1 MAVDQEASETEPAH
15 GGATDGSPSAPDV
28 VDFDALNAALGSLS
42 VPVAGG
48 STPQLAD
55 SEGRSSATYSSARPH
70 AIPQTRAPAAEEL
83 NAPAVI
89 IAQPE
94 ETVPT
99 GPPNMTVPMA
109 PPHNGQHHGPT
120 GPAFQTEP
128 YVAHAHAPPEHIGRT
143 VPLAQAQAQP
153 QRPRRPRTPTIVVRA
168 RGPSRT
174 KKALVFVFLLVIFV
188 VGGATLLLF
197 KTPLGMSAPAIP
209 SLRK

>member
-1 MAVDQEASETEPAH
+1 MAVDQEASETESAH
-15 GGATDGSPSAPDV
+15 GGAPDGSPSTPDV

-55 SEGRSSATYSSARPH
+55 SEGRSSATYASARPH
-70 AIPQTRAPAAEEL
+70 AIPTTRAPAEL

-89 IAQPE
+89 ITQQE
-94 ETVPT
+94 ETVPS

-109 PPHNGQHHGPT
+109 APHNGQHHGPT

-128 YVAHAHAPPEHIGRT
+128 YVAHAQPHPSPEHVGRT
-143 VPLAQAQAQP
+143 VPLAQAQQ

-174 KKALVFVFLLVIFV
+174 KKALVFIFLLVIFV
-188 VGGATLLLF
+188 VGGVTLLLF
-197 KTPLGMSAPAIP
+197 KAPLGISAPSIP
-209 SLRK
+209 ALRKP

>member
-1 MAVDQEASETEPAH
+1 MAVDQEASETESAH
-15 GGATDGSPSAPDV
+15 GGAPDGSPSAPDV

-70 AIPQTRAPAAEEL
+70 AIPQTRAPAPEEL

-89 IAQPE
+89 IAQPD

-109 PPHNGQHHGPT
+109 PPHNGPHH

-128 YVAHAHAPPEHIGRT
+128 YVAHAQPHPPPEHIGRT
-143 VPLAQAQAQP
+143 VPLAQAQ

-174 KKALVFVFLLVIFV
+174 KKALVFIFLLVIFV

-197 KTPLGMSAPAIP
+197 KAPLGISAPSIP